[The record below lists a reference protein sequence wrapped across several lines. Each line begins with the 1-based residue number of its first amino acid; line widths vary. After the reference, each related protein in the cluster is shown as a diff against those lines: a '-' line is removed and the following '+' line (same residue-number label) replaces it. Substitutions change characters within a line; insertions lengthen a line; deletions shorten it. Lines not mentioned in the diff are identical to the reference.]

1 MRWPAPLFVIGAP
14 RSGTSLLYKSLCL
27 HPTAA
32 WISNWVGRYPS
43 RPRLAALNRAARHLP
58 GARRR
63 VWFGADGA
71 NAYVYGK
78 PRPALERVFPMPIEG
93 ERVFNHCG
101 IALPGPGSPPGGS
114 PARNASGERSR
125 AVDCLRASFRTLT
138 RWSGGRVLV
147 CKRIANNQRI
157 PLLAEAFPEARFV
170 HLIRD
175 GRAVAYSLSR
185 VDWWDRDVVWWY
197 GDTPVRWR
205 EAGNDPWELCAEHWN
220 RELASIGEGLAAVPA
235 GQRLEVRYS
244 ELIAD
249 PIPGIERIAAFG
261 GLGLDAGWHAELT
274 RLSYPN
280 KDESWRKHLDDE
292 ARARVEKIQA
302 DTLRRLGLLE

>member
-1 MRWPAPLFVIGAP
+1 VTVRRLAPLFVIGAP
-14 RSGTSLLYKSLCL
+14 RSGTTLLYKALCL
-27 HPTAA
+27 HSEAA
-32 WISNWVGRYPS
+32 WISNWVGRWPG
-43 RPRLAALNRAARHLP
+43 RPQLAALNRAAAWLP
-58 GARRR
+58 GQRRR
-63 VWFGADGA
+63 AWFGADGA

-78 PRPALERVFPMPIEG
+78 PRPALERVFPMPMEG
-93 ERVFNHCG
+93 ERVFNYCG
-101 IALPGPGSPPGGS
+101 IAPPTPEGNGAAPPPG
-114 PARNASGERSR
+114 AIER
-125 AVDCLRASFRTLT
+125 LRASFRATT

-185 VDWWDRDVVWWY
+185 VDWWDKDVVWWY
-197 GDTPVRWR
+197 GNTPAHWR
-205 EAGNDPWELCAEHWN
+205 AAGNDPWALCAEHWN
-220 RELASIGEGLAAVPA
+220 RELASIAEGLAAVPD

-261 GLGLDAGWHAELT
+261 GLGPDARWHAELT

-280 KDESWRKHLDDE
+280 KDESWRRNLDDE
-292 ARARVEKIQA
+292 VRARVERIQA
-302 DTLRRLGLLE
+302 DTLRRLGLLV